1 MFSNNTVTTYNEDK
15 HYLVSKKRLIS
26 LIKNNDLLAV
36 KEHLDKKELDANK
49 QFSDNGSVMSLLISY
64 MKADK
69 ECNMF
74 KLFLQYGLDMNSP
87 YKDTKENYKI
97 PLFIAAEYNENL
109 FKQMLLSGAQTKFN
123 TIAIKGTYYK
133 DIYDLLMTKK
143 KTDLIDFIIE
153 NKIDKNEPIIS
164 LYSKNNRKTIPEL
177 IIKERSK
184 KIPLM
189 IENGY
194 LDKLPSQYFY
204 ELIKDMCKNNNVKYI
219 DLILNKYE
227 SLNGEL
233 SLEFINDNG
242 NNIINDILFNNKLKN
257 PYILTCKIKDIKGFN
272 VDGLGFNPL
281 VKSEDK
287 EYCTPIQLLA
297 LKNDNEYFNK
307 FIDTFSPDINKL
319 DTMGNSI
326 ISYVVHD
333 KIPAIMS
340 KEVLINSKKDDIV
353 KENMLI
359 KLIDCGLDTNSK
371 EFKDLIEDKGLCP
384 LAYAYYERK
393 VLNKEMGGDIGNN
406 NKNKK
411 RL

>member
-64 MKADK
+64 MKDDK

-189 IENGY
+189 VENGY

-340 KEVLINSKKDDIV
+340 KEVLINSKKDDVV

>member
-1 MFSNNTVTTYNEDK
+1 MFSNDTVTTYNDDNK
-15 HYLVSKKRLIS
+15 YYLVSKKRLIT

-49 QFSDNGSVMSLLISY
+49 QFADNGSVMSLLISY
-64 MKADK
+64 MKGDK
-69 ECNMF
+69 ECSML
-74 KLFLQYGLDMNSP
+74 KLFLQYGLDMNFP

-97 PLFIAAEYNENL
+97 PLFIAAEYNEDL
-109 FKQMLLSGAQTKFN
+109 FKQMLLLGAQTKFN
-123 TIAIKGTYYK
+123 TIVIKGTYYK
-133 DIYDLLMTKK
+133 DIYDLLLTKK
-143 KTDLIDFIIE
+143 KMDLIDFIIE
-153 NKIDKNEPIIS
+153 NKIDANEPIIS
-164 LYSKNNRKTIPEL
+164 LYSKNNRKSIPEL

-189 IENGY
+189 VENGY
-194 LDKLPSQYFY
+194 LDKLPAEYFY
-204 ELIKDMCKNNNVKYI
+204 ELIKDMFKNNSVKYI
-219 DLILNKYE
+219 DLILNKYK
-227 SLNGEL
+227 SLNDEL
-233 SLEFINDNG
+233 SLELINDNG
-242 NNIINDILFNNKLKN
+242 NNIINGILFNNKLKN

-272 VDGLGFNPL
+272 VNGLGFNPL
-281 VKSEDK
+281 VKSDEK

-326 ISYVVHD
+326 ISYVLQD
-333 KIPAIMS
+333 KVPTMMS
-340 KEVLINSKKDDIV
+340 KEVSINSKKDNEV
-353 KENMLI
+353 KEKMLI
-359 KLIDCGLDTNSK
+359 KLIDCGLDTSSK
-371 EFKDLIEDKGLCP
+371 EFKDLIEVKGLCP

-393 VLNKEMGGDIGNN
+393 LLNKEVRNDAGN

>member
-1 MFSNNTVTTYNEDK
+1 MFINDTATTYNDGR
-15 HYLVSKKRLIS
+15 HYLVSKKRLIT

-49 QFSDNGSVMSLLISY
+49 QFADNGSVMSLLISY
-64 MKADK
+64 MKGDK

-74 KLFLQYGLDMNSP
+74 KLFLQYGLDMNFP
-87 YKDTKENYKI
+87 YKDTKENYKV
-97 PLFIAAEYNENL
+97 PLFIAAEYNEDL
-109 FKQMLLSGAQTKFN
+109 FKKMLLLGAQTKFN
-123 TIAIKGTYYK
+123 NIAIKGTYYK
-133 DIYDLLMTKK
+133 DIYDLLLTKK
-143 KTDLIDFIIE
+143 KTNLIDFMIE
-153 NKIDKNEPIIS
+153 NKIDANEPIIS
-164 LYSKNNRKTIPEL
+164 LYSTNNRKSIPEL

-189 IENGY
+189 VENGY
-194 LDKLPSQYFY
+194 LDKLPPKYFY
-204 ELIKDMCKNNNVKYI
+204 ELIKDMFKNNNVKYI
-219 DLILNKYE
+219 DLILNKYK

-257 PYILTCKIKDIKGFN
+257 PYILACKIKDIKGFN
-272 VDGLGFNPL
+272 VNGFGFNPL
-281 VKSEDK
+281 VKNEEK

-319 DTMGNSI
+319 DTKGNSI
-326 ISYVVHD
+326 ISYVIQD
-333 KIPAIMS
+333 KVPVIMS
-340 KEVLINSKKDDIV
+340 KEVSIHSKKDDAV
-353 KENMLI
+353 KEKMLI
-359 KLIDCGLDTNSK
+359 KLIDCGLDTSSND
-371 EFKDLIEDKGLCP
+371 FKDLIEDKGLCP

-393 VLNKEMGGDIGNN
+393 LLNKEIGSEVVNN